1 MLFHEKAVNVLITPK
16 IGDIIWRILAR
27 YPMNYRSNYIKN
39 LLLPCLAFSVT
50 TGIFSALLIA
60 LFKWAASRIIGLSG
74 QIYAFV
80 RTDPRF
86 FPLLIVAFALLGL
99 IVSFILSYSHSCRG
113 GGIPTSIA
121 AIRGHTS
128 FHWIKSALLL
138 PVSALSTFLCGIP
151 LGNEGPSVQMGAAIG
166 RGAVR
171 LIGSKKDAGWNRY
184 IMTGGAAA
192 GFAAATGAPITAILF
207 SMEEV
212 HRRFS
217 PLLFSV
223 ASISV
228 IVSQLISRVLAGFGI
243 GTLGL
248 FHISNLPS
256 LPLESCFI
264 PIAVGLACGICAVFF
279 TRAYNGFDKLIREKL
294 GKVSLRIKLPVIFAL
309 TAIIG
314 FFSAEMLGSGH
325 DLVELIFE
333 RSFTWYLLVLFFLVR
348 AIMLMVSNTVGVT
361 GGVFLPT
368 LAFGAIIGALL
379 SEAFISLGVL
389 GEEYHVLIVCLGMAS
404 FLGATSRVPV
414 MASIFAVE
422 VLGGMS
428 NVLSVIISVTCAFL
442 VIELSGMDDFC
453 DTVIKT
459 KTKSLHAGRTAHTV
473 KVTLTVAEDAFAR
486 DKEMRDILWPSSCV
500 LLSIEKG
507 PNHGDGLGI
516 AVLDKLTV
524 HYTTHDPERT
534 ADELISLLGTQDEA
548 TNAIMRSAK

>member
-1 MLFHEKAVNVLITPK
+1 
-16 IGDIIWRILAR
+16 
-27 YPMNYRSNYIKN
+27 MNYRSNYIKN

-166 RGAVR
+166 RGTVR

-279 TRAYNGFDKLIREKL
+279 TRGYNGFDKLIREKL

-348 AIMLMVSNTVGVT
+348 AIMLMVSNTV
-361 GGVFLPT
+361 
-368 LAFGAIIGALL
+368 
-379 SEAFISLGVL
+379 
-389 GEEYHVLIVCLGMAS
+389 
-404 FLGATSRVPV
+404 
-414 MASIFAVE
+414 
-422 VLGGMS
+422 
-428 NVLSVIISVTCAFL
+428 
-442 VIELSGMDDFC
+442 
-453 DTVIKT
+453 
-459 KTKSLHAGRTAHTV
+459 
-473 KVTLTVAEDAFAR
+473 
-486 DKEMRDILWPSSCV
+486 
-500 LLSIEKG
+500 
-507 PNHGDGLGI
+507 
-516 AVLDKLTV
+516 
-524 HYTTHDPERT
+524 
-534 ADELISLLGTQDEA
+534 
-548 TNAIMRSAK
+548 